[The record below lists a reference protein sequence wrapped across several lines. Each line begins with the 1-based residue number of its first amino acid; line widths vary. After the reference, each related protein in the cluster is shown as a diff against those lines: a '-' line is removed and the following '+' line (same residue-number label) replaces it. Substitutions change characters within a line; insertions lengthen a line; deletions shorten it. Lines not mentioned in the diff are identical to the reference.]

1 MAAFYILFF
10 ALITWLGLYLVVRDP
25 VHLALRWT
33 GLGVLIYALLF
44 ASQIVT
50 TGPYTW
56 LLFLIGLV
64 IFLLDII
71 LARRGVLDLGERFW
85 PDFLRSLAAST
96 LFALLFGMP
105 IGVTMVLVTGVTPP
119 MLSLLLSTLALAIA
133 SQAWAELLQTTLD
146 RVVFAAFPHLQ
157 QARAELRATADALP
171 KVDPD
176 LHLNT
181 MAEDEFVRHTRR
193 ALSYYGDLP
202 HLSTN
207 PLTRLPLI
215 DQHLATH
222 NKADNTLERAA
233 VLKQLLLEAIQRLK
247 PTTQA
252 DFGTGEAWRHYNALY
267 FPYVVGLK
275 PYRRRAHHTNV
286 DAASQQA
293 LDWLRA
299 EVPERTLYN
308 WQNAAAKLV
317 ARDLMENGK

>member
-1 MAAFYILFF
+1 MSALYILFF
-10 ALITWLGLYLVVRDP
+10 ALTTWLGFYLAARDS
-25 VHLALRWT
+25 VHPALRWT
-33 GLGVLIYALLF
+33 GLGVLLYALFF

-50 TGPYTW
+50 AGSYTW
-56 LLFLIGLV
+56 LLFLIGLG

-96 LFALLFGMP
+96 LFALLFGVP
-105 IGVTMVLVTGVTPP
+105 IAITMISVTGVTPP
-119 MLSLLLSTLALAIA
+119 MLSLLLITLTLAIA
-133 SQAWAELLQTTLD
+133 TQVCAELWQRGVD
-146 RVVFAAFPHLQ
+146 RVAFAAFPHLQ

-176 LHLNT
+176 LHLNPL
-181 MAEDEFVRHTRR
+181 DEGEFMRHTRR
-193 ALSYYGDLP
+193 ALRHYGDLP

-215 DQHLATH
+215 DQQLAMH
-222 NKADNTLERAA
+222 NKADNTLERATL
-233 VLKQLLLEAIQRLK
+233 LKQLLLEAMLRLK
-247 PTTQA
+247 PATQA
-252 DFGTGEAWRHYNALY
+252 DFGTSEAWRYYNALY

-275 PYRRRAHHTNV
+275 PYSRRAHHTNL

-293 LDWLRA
+293 LDWLRT

>member
-1 MAAFYILFF
+1 MLVLYILFF
-10 ALITWLGLYLVVRDP
+10 ALITWLGFYLVVRDP
-25 VHLALRWT
+25 ANPTLRWT
-33 GLGVLIYALLF
+33 GFGVLIYALIF
-44 ASQIVT
+44 AQQIVT
-50 TGPYTW
+50 AGLYTW
-56 LLFLIGLV
+56 LLFVIGLT
-64 IFLLDII
+64 IFLFDII
-71 LARRGVLDLGERFW
+71 LARRGVLELGERFW

-96 LFALLFGMP
+96 LFALLFGTP
-105 IGVTMVLVTGVTPP
+105 IGVTMVLVTGVTPS
-119 MLSLLLSTLALAIA
+119 MLNLLLSTLALAIA
-133 SQAWAELLQTTLD
+133 SQVGAELLQTTLD
-146 RVVFAAFPHLQ
+146 RLVFAAFPHLQ

-215 DQHLATH
+215 DQHLALH
-222 NKADNTLERAA
+222 SQADNTLERAA
-233 VLKQLLLEAIQRLK
+233 ALKQLLLEAILRLK
-247 PTTQA
+247 PATQA
-252 DFGTGEAWRHYNALY
+252 DFGTSEAWRHYNALY

-275 PYRRRAHHTNV
+275 PYRRRAHHTNL
-286 DAASQQA
+286 DRTSQQA

>member
-1 MAAFYILFF
+1 MLVLYILFF
-10 ALITWLGLYLVVRDP
+10 ALIIWLGFYLVVRDP
-25 VHLALRWT
+25 ANSTLRWT
-33 GLGVLIYALLF
+33 GFGVLLYALIF
-44 ASQIVT
+44 AQQIVT
-50 TGPYTW
+50 TGRYTW
-56 LLFLIGLV
+56 LLFVIGLV
-64 IFLLDII
+64 IFLLDIV
-71 LARRGVLDLGERFW
+71 LARRGIVDLGERFW

-96 LFALLFGMP
+96 LFALLFGAP
-105 IGVTMVLVTGVTPP
+105 IAITMAWVTGVTPA
-119 MLSLLLSTLALAIA
+119 LLNLLLITLTLAII
-133 SQAWAELLQTTLD
+133 SQVCGELLQVALD
-146 RVVFAAFPHLQ
+146 RVAFAAFPHLQ

-171 KVDPD
+171 KVDPNVYPNVLD
-176 LHLNT
+176 E
-181 MAEDEFVRHTRR
+181 AEFVRHTRR

-233 VLKQLLLEAIQRLK
+233 ALKQLLLKAILRLK

-252 DFGTGEAWRHYNALY
+252 DFGTSEAWRYYNALY

-275 PYRRRAHHTNV
+275 PYSRRAHHTNL

-317 ARDLMENGK
+317 ARDLMENGG

>member
-1 MAAFYILFF
+1 MAVLYILFF
-10 ALITWLGLYLVVRDP
+10 ALTTWLGFYLTVRDP
-25 VHLALRWT
+25 AHPTLRWT
-33 GLGVLIYALLF
+33 GLGVLIYALIF
-44 ASQIVT
+44 ASQIVA
-50 TGPYTW
+50 TGRYAW
-56 LLFLIGLV
+56 LLFVIGLA
-64 IFLLDII
+64 IFLFDMI

-96 LFALLFGMP
+96 LFALLFGTP
-105 IGVTMVLVTGVTPP
+105 IGFTMAWVTGGTPP
-119 MLSLLLSTLALAIA
+119 MLSLLLITLTLAIA
-133 SQAWAELLQTTLD
+133 TQVCAELLQATLD

-176 LHLNT
+176 LHLNPLD
-181 MAEDEFVRHTRR
+181 EGEFVRHTRH

-207 PLTRLPLI
+207 PLTRLPVI

-222 NKADNTLERAA
+222 NKADNTLDRAV
-233 VLKQLLLEAIQRLK
+233 VLKRLLLEAILRLK
-247 PTTQA
+247 PA
-252 DFGTGEAWRHYNALY
+252 SAVDFGTGEAWRYYNALY

-275 PYRRRAHHTNV
+275 PYSRRAHHTNL
-286 DAASQQA
+286 DRASQQA

-317 ARDLMENGK
+317 ARDLMENRN